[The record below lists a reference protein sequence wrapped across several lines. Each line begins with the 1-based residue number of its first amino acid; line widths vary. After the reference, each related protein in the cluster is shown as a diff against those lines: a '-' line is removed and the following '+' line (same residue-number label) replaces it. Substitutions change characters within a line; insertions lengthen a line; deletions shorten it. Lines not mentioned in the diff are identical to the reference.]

1 MAGWIKI
8 YRELAD
14 HWLAQHPEKLGWW
27 VLLLLKVAHEDKK
40 VLAGNQLIE
49 LKRGQIIA
57 SLTYLAELWQT
68 SKRTAER
75 FVELLEKEQMLSR
88 CVSRKVSVITICNYE
103 SYQEKKKG
111 KRADECANDEPIG
124 IQSVSE
130 IKKNKEDKEIYNTPT
145 AHTCTR
151 EQDFINQYRKEG
163 RWADACL
170 ILHIKS
176 IEECERLF
184 DRWILEYQ
192 HKGQTHQDYTDFKGH
207 FIQWA
212 RITIS
217 KEKSQNNG
225 NANRQDKRRGIQV
238 VAHSPEDYQ
247 GTF

>member
-40 VLAGNQLIE
+40 VLVGNQMVE

-57 SLTYLAELWQT
+57 SLTFLSELWQT
-68 SKRTAER
+68 SKSSAER
-75 FVELLEKEQMLSR
+75 FVALLEKEQMLKR
-88 CVSRKVSVITICNYE
+88 CAERKLSIITICNYD
-103 SYQEKKKG
+103 SYQEKKRA
-111 KRADECANDEPIG
+111 KRDNARDDAETMVG
-124 IQSVSE
+124 QSWEE

-145 AHTCTR
+145 AHTYTR

-163 RWADACL
+163 RWPDACL
-170 ILHIKS
+170 ILHLKS

-212 RITIS
+212 RITIQ
-217 KEKSQNNG
+217 KENKSNG
-225 NANRQDKRRGIQV
+225 DNNRQDKRRGIQV